1 VTYVIAEAG
10 SNHDGDFRQAVELIE
25 VAVEAKCDAVKF
37 QCIPPLERGWMPAL
51 QAMARDRGIAF
62 LATPFDLDA
71 VAYLDSLDVPAIKI
85 AAPELV
91 YLELIEAAAKTGKPL
106 IISTGMAT
114 VGEIEQ
120 ALETA
125 DLASD
130 LPEGA
135 HVTLLQCTTRY
146 PTPAHQINLRA
157 MEAMRNGWHTAVGL
171 SDHSLGIAVPIAAA
185 ALGASIIEKHFTIS
199 RDLKGPDHPFAIEPH
214 ELKAMV
220 DGIREV
226 EKALGDGRKDG
237 PVEGEL
243 TENRGRRLT
252 WDEGVGFSDLSAT
265 AEGTANFERAMR
277 KVRAARDALDES

>member
-1 VTYVIAEAG
+1 MTYVIAEAG
-10 SNHDGDFRQAVELIE
+10 SNHDGEYGRALDLIHI
-25 VAVEAKCDAVKF
+25 AADAGADAVKF
-37 QCIPPLERGWMPAL
+37 QCIPPLERDWMPAL
-51 QAMARDRGIAF
+51 KDSATNDDIDF

-71 VAYLDSLDVPAIKI
+71 VAYLDKLDVPAIKI

-91 YLELIEAAAKTGKPL
+91 YLKLIKAAAATGRPL

-114 VGEIEQ
+114 VDEIET
-120 ALETA
+120 ALERA

-146 PTPAHQINLRA
+146 PTPASQINLRA
-157 MEAMRNGWHTAVGL
+157 MEAMRNAWNTEVGL

-226 EKALGDGRKDG
+226 EQALGDGRKDG

-243 TENRGRRLT
+243 VENRGRRLH
-252 WDEGVGFSDLSAT
+252 WVG
-265 AEGTANFERAMR
+265 ER
-277 KVRAARDALDES
+277 VEQQ